1 MKRTCL
7 QENTNTNKQITCEFH
22 RVKMWRKETKYNQQL
37 LGNFNNL
44 YR

>member
-22 RVKMWRKETKYNQQL
+22 RVRMLNKEMKHNRQL
-37 LGNFNNL
+37 INNFNNL